1 MIVFPIFLPPGLI
14 LLAWLLD
21 GFFAFRADVRR
32 ERAYAE
38 REQARVAAAKPKP
51 APSRLMIR
59 LRFLRAAVFFGSVPA
74 LALVLIGEL
83 IAVHSHF

>member
-1 MIVFPIFLPPGLI
+1 MMIVFPILLPPGLI
-14 LLAWLLD
+14 LLAWVLD
-21 GFFAFRADVRR
+21 GFFAFRSDVRR

-38 REQARVAAAKPKP
+38 REQARVAAAKP